1 MMWRRFRRNPE
12 ARPADVDPARD
23 RALEAAYERGRADGR
38 REERVRRSHP
48 VRNLMVG
55 VVALVGGAVL
65 AVAAWY
71 GSFGRGGEVV
81 DQQLAVAA
89 DQAEPV
95 VREAIGEAGVA
106 VREAGRDLQTAPG
119 DRGDDQN
126 L

>member
-55 VVALVGGAVL
+55 VVALAGGAV
-65 AVAAWY
+65 
-71 GSFGRGGEVV
+71 
-81 DQQLAVAA
+81 LAVAA

-119 DRGDDQN
+119 DRADDQN

>member
-1 MMWRRFRRNPE
+1 
-12 ARPADVDPARD
+12 
-23 RALEAAYERGRADGR
+23 
-38 REERVRRSHP
+38 
-48 VRNLMVG
+48 
-55 VVALVGGAVL
+55 VL

-81 DQQLAVAA
+81 DQKLAVAA

-106 VREAGRDLQTAPG
+106 VREAGRDLQAATDDSPN
-119 DRGDDQN
+119 DQN

>member
-55 VVALVGGAVL
+55 VVALAGGAVL

-71 GSFGRGGEVV
+71 GSFG
-81 DQQLAVAA
+81 
-89 DQAEPV
+89 
-95 VREAIGEAGVA
+95 REAIGEAGVA

-119 DRGDDQN
+119 DRADDQN